1 LYYFHYGVNFT
12 ENAVV
17 LMANK
22 NWLLAIDI
30 WQLCSIIVLGN
41 GSYSLLLSPQL
52 KANGEESEYKTLKA
66 DFPS

>member
-1 LYYFHYGVNFT
+1 MNFA

-17 LMANK
+17 LMAK
-22 NWLLAIDI
+22 KLVIDI

-41 GSYSLLLSPQL
+41 GSYSSLLSPQL